1 MVVGEAEGGS
11 HTTKLENYFVVP
23 LALRMPIYS
32 NFQINGASEE
42 TLKPP
47 DPRFLKQ
54 NRGSGDFR
62 VSPEVSFICK
72 LI

>member
-32 NFQINGASEE
+32 NFQINGASGE
-42 TLKPP
+42 TFKVFEAIFTIIKVV
-47 DPRFLKQ
+47 RFK
-54 NRGSGDFR
+54 F
-62 VSPEVSFICK
+62 
-72 LI
+72 

>member
-32 NFQINGASEE
+32 NFQINGASGE
-42 TLKPP
+42 TRKPP
-47 DPRFLKQ
+47 D
-54 NRGSGDFR
+54 R
-62 VSPEVSFICK
+62 VSLLEIA
-72 LI
+72 INQHQ